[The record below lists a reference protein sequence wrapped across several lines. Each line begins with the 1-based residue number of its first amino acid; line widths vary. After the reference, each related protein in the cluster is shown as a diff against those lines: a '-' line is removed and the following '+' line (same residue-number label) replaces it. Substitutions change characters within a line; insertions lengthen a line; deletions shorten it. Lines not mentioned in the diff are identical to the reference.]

1 MAIKRQLIQF
11 TIVNDSD
18 CNYIVPFFQQN
29 VYTINATTKYSWD
42 ITSENLSCGTASIL
56 INGVVYNVIFDG
68 TLFGLITQLNGLKF
82 GLFCS
87 QVIGGNT
94 YLFTVDDVNIYDSLS
109 LCAVITTTTTTTTT
123 TPTPTTTTT
132 TTTTT
137 PTPTTT
143 TTTTT
148 TTPTPTTSTTTTT
161 TTPTPSY
168 FIYDVNNTSYA
179 TSGAACASAD
189 GNLTLYGAESTV
201 PTLTTLYTDTALTTP
216 YSGTGDYY
224 RMQKQGLTG
233 SFAAQI
239 TAGGAVQNV
248 VSCP

>member
-42 ITSENLSCGTASIL
+42 ITSETLSCGTASIL
-56 INGVVYNVIFDG
+56 INNVVYNVIFDG
-68 TLFGLITQLNGLKF
+68 TLSGLITQLNGLKF

-94 YLFTVDDVNIYDSLS
+94 YLFTVDDVNIYASLS

-148 TTPTPTTSTTTTT
+148 TTPTPTTTTTTT
-161 TTPTPSY
+161 TTTTVAFYILLAPVGGLDANSTNACNNYNSARSY
-168 FIYDVNNTSYA
+168 YTNVNFMQSNVTYIYENS
-179 TSGAACASAD
+179 S
-189 GNLTLYGAESTV
+189 
-201 PTLTTLYTDTALTTP
+201 LTTP
-216 YSGTGDYY
+216 FDTG
-224 RMQKQGLTG
+224 GLYKAV
-233 SFAAQI
+233 SFDGVTRYAVI
-239 TAGGAVQNV
+239 TDSAGKVT
-248 VSCP
+248 SYTTC